1 MGTPV
6 TGFAMDSLRARLEA
20 LDPPVKSFLEWRA
33 DGWLVCLVDP
43 SVPAMVYRVIEWSV
57 MNDLGQT
64 NMIILYA
71 VNELRR
77 KGSNLPLE
85 ADTALL
91 ARGL

>member
-1 MGTPV
+1 M
-6 TGFAMDSLRARLEA
+6 
-20 LDPPVKSFLEWRA
+20 KSFLEWRA

-43 SVPAMVYRVIEWSV
+43 SVPAMVSRIIEWSV

-64 NMIILYA
+64 NMIILHA

-77 KGSNLPLE
+77 EGSHLPLE